1 MRRTDPPVPRRHRSH
16 GELIST
22 ICYGGMAVWMALEA
36 LTASTEAW
44 SGRDALLAVCAV
56 LSFAGALRFNI
67 ANLVAWLRWRAKQ

>member
-1 MRRTDPPVPRRHRSH
+1 
-16 GELIST
+16 
-22 ICYGGMAVWMALEA
+22 MALEA

-44 SGRDALLAVCAV
+44 SGRDVLLALCAV

>member
-1 MRRTDPPVPRRHRSH
+1 
-16 GELIST
+16 
-22 ICYGGMAVWMALEA
+22 MAVWMALEA